1 MSNTTNTNNNE
12 KKTTIKRMI
21 DEIMNLSLDEKIACV
36 VILILVFVCIRFLPK
51 KLILNL
57 KEVEEEYD

>member
-21 DEIMNLSLDEKIACV
+21 DEIMNLSLGEKIAGV
-36 VILILVFVCIRFLPK
+36 VIIILVFLCIRFLPK
-51 KLILNL
+51 ELILDL
-57 KEVEEEYD
+57 KKVEEEHD